1 MTLFWLIAAFMVAA
15 AAALVLWPLW
25 RGRTGA
31 DVSREAVNVAIFRER
46 LAELDAERARG
57 GLDEDRYRQLRT
69 ELELTLLDDVPDA
82 GAGAGGGHGL
92 RLAGTTLAVLIP
104 LAALGYYWWEPLH
117 TGEQPQRP
125 LVRDWLAV
133 QDRMG
138 PLVAQALGG
147 AEEFPKAA
155 LEDLPNFVRVLQ
167 ARLLADGLNDPEGL
181 HLLGL
186 GYLQLRLPQPALE
199 AFGRSWSLRP
209 GDLDVAYGYAQAMI
223 LANDG
228 KLNDPA
234 ARLLRLVLDARP
246 QHQGALL
253 LYGFGS
259 YNVGDY
265 RQAVDAWEKL
275 LALRDPDSDNAGLLR
290 NSIEQARRQLAGAA
304 EAETGAAPGP
314 RLTVTVDVAPAL
326 KERIK
331 AGATLFVFAKA
342 AAGPPMPLAAVRQP
356 AGGFPATV
364 VLDDSTSML
373 PSLKLSSVEQVVV
386 GARIS
391 ESGAVSDR
399 AGDLRGE
406 TPVIELKGGARDVA
420 LVIDRVTGQD

>member
-1 MTLFWLIAAFMVAA
+1 MTLFWLIATAMVAA
-15 AAALVLWPLW
+15 AAALMLWPLW
-25 RGRTGA
+25 RSQLGA

-46 LAELDAERARG
+46 LAELEAERHRG
-57 GLDEDRYRQLRT
+57 NLDQERYRQLRA

-82 GAGAGGGHGL
+82 THAGSVGQGS
-92 RLAGTTLAVLIP
+92 RLAGTILAVLIP
-104 LAALGYYWWEPLH
+104 LAALGYYWWAPLH
-117 TGEQPQRP
+117 TGEQPQRT

-133 QDRMG
+133 QARMG
-138 PLVAQALGG
+138 PLVEQALGRTE
-147 AEEFPKAA
+147 AFPEAA
-155 LEDLPNFVRVLQ
+155 MEDLPNFVRVLQ
-167 ARLLADGLNDPEGL
+167 VRLLADGLKDADGL

-209 GDLDVAYGYAQAMI
+209 GAPDVAYGYAQALI

-234 ARLLRLVLDARP
+234 ARLLRLVLKARP
-246 QHQGALL
+246 DHQGALL

-265 RQAVDAWEKL
+265 QQAVESWEAL
-275 LALRDPDSDNAGLLR
+275 LALRDPGSDNARLLR
-290 NSIEQARRQLAGAA
+290 NSIDQARQQLAHQQAGGTDPTA
-304 EAETGAAPGP
+304 GP
-314 RLTVTVDVAPAL
+314 QLTVTVDVAPAL
-326 KERIK
+326 KERVK

-342 AAGPPMPLAAVRQP
+342 AAGPPMPLAAVRRP

-364 VLDDSTSML
+364 VLDDSTAML
-373 PSLKLSSVEQVVV
+373 PSMTLSSVEQVVV

-391 ESGAVSDR
+391 ESGAVADQ
-399 AGDLRGE
+399 AGDLRGQ
-406 TPVIELKGGARDVA
+406 TAVIELKSGPRDVA
-420 LVIDRVTGQD
+420 LVIDQVMD